1 MAHVALIGGF
11 GDLVV
16 KLRGTLIKALRD
28 AGHTVTVCVPPPSV
42 AARPGVM
49 TGLSAF
55 GVRLVESP
63 LVRAGTNPL
72 TELALRTFYDEFMVR
87 EKPDIVI
94 AYNPKPVFYA
104 IPAARRAGIQRSAAM
119 ITGLGY
125 AFTSQDFK
133 ARLLSIVAMR
143 LYRRALPLASTVIFQ
158 NSDDRTHFEHLGLLG
173 AVRDVQTIPGSGV
186 DLERFPYVPITE
198 APSRIDFLY
207 VGRFLRDKGVADFAE
222 SARALHALRMDTSRF
237 RCQIAGFIDENPSS
251 VTESDIQHWAKSG
264 TVENLGRLEDP
275 RPALAA
281 CSVLVLPSHGEGM
294 PMAVLEAMATGR
306 AIITSEAPGC
316 RGTIIDGESG
326 ILVPPGSPA
335 ALAVA
340 MEQFLE
346 DPALVVSMGR
356 AAHARAVKLFDSRTV
371 NLRVLAALGI

>member
-49 TGLSAF
+49 AGLSAL
-55 GVRLVESP
+55 GVRMVESP

-186 DLERFPYVPITE
+186 NLEHFPHVPITE
-198 APSRIDFLY
+198 EPSRIDFLY
-207 VGRFLRDKGVADFAE
+207 LGRFLRDKGVADFAE
-222 SARALHALRMDTSRF
+222 AARALHALRMDTNRF
-237 RCQIAGFIDENPSS
+237 RCQIAGCIDENPSS

-316 RGTIIDGESG
+316 RETIIDGESG

-356 AAHARAVKLFDSRTV
+356 AAHARAVKMFDSRTV

>member
-28 AGHTVTVCVPPPSV
+28 AGHTVTVCVPPPSA

-49 TGLSAF
+49 AGLSAF

-143 LYRRALPLASTVIFQ
+143 LYRRALPLASTAHPV
-158 NSDDRTHFEHLGLLG
+158 
-173 AVRDVQTIPGSGV
+173 
-186 DLERFPYVPITE
+186 
-198 APSRIDFLY
+198 
-207 VGRFLRDKGVADFAE
+207 
-222 SARALHALRMDTSRF
+222 
-237 RCQIAGFIDENPSS
+237 
-251 VTESDIQHWAKSG
+251 
-264 TVENLGRLEDP
+264 
-275 RPALAA
+275 
-281 CSVLVLPSHGEGM
+281 
-294 PMAVLEAMATGR
+294 
-306 AIITSEAPGC
+306 APG
-316 RGTIIDGESG
+316 
-326 ILVPPGSPA
+326 
-335 ALAVA
+335 
-340 MEQFLE
+340 FL
-346 DPALVVSMGR
+346 
-356 AAHARAVKLFDSRTV
+356 F
-371 NLRVLAALGI
+371 

>member
-1 MAHVALIGGF
+1 
-11 GDLVV
+11 
-16 KLRGTLIKALRD
+16 
-28 AGHTVTVCVPPPSV
+28 
-42 AARPGVM
+42 
-49 TGLSAF
+49 
-55 GVRLVESP
+55 LVEAP
-63 LVRAGTNPL
+63 LDRAGTNPL
-72 TELALRTFYDEFMVR
+72 GELALRSFYDKFMES

-125 AFTSQDFK
+125 AFTSRDLK
-133 ARLLSIVAMR
+133 ARLLSLVAMR

-158 NSDDRTHFEHLGLLG
+158 NTDDRTRFEHLGLLG

-186 DLERFPYVPITE
+186 DLEHFPNVPITE
-198 APSRIDFLY
+198 EPSRIDFLY
-207 VGRFLRDKGVADFAE
+207 LGRFLRDKGVADFAE
-222 SARALHALRMDTSRF
+222 AARALHALRTDTNRF
-237 RCQIAGFIDENPSS
+237 RCQVAGGVDENPSS

-264 TVENLGRLEDP
+264 TLENLGRLEDP

-281 CSVLVLPSHGEGM
+281 CSVLVLPSYGEGM

-316 RGTIIDGESG
+316 RETIVDGESG

-356 AAHARAVKLFDSRTV
+356 AARVRAAKMFDSRTV
-371 NLRVLAALGI
+371 NARVFAALGI

>member
-16 KLRGTLIKALRD
+16 KLRGTLIKALRS
-28 AGHTVTVCVPPPSV
+28 AGHTVTVCVPPPSA
-42 AARPGVM
+42 AARPGV
-49 TGLSAF
+49 TAGLSAM
-55 GVRLVESP
+55 GVRLVEAP

-72 TELALRTFYDEFMVR
+72 AELALRSFYDEFMIR
-87 EKPDIVI
+87 EKPDVVI

-125 AFTSQDFK
+125 AFTSRDLK

-143 LYRRALPLASTVIFQ
+143 FYRRSLPLASTVIFQ
-158 NSDDRTHFEHLGLLG
+158 NADDRTRFEHLGLLG

-186 DLERFPYVPITE
+186 DLEHFPHVPITE
-198 APSRIDFLY
+198 EPSRIDFLY
-207 VGRFLRDKGVADFAE
+207 LGRFLRDKGVADFAE
-222 SARALHALRMDTSRF
+222 AARALHALRTDANRF
-237 RCQIAGFIDENPSS
+237 RCQVAGAVDENPSS
-251 VTESDIQHWAKSG
+251 VTDGDVQHWAKSG
-264 TVENLGRLEDP
+264 TLESLGRLEDP

-281 CSVLVLPSHGEGM
+281 CSVMVLPSYGEGM

-306 AIITSEAPGC
+306 AIITTEAPGC
-316 RGTIIDGESG
+316 RETIIDGESG

-346 DPALVVSMGR
+346 DPALVVSMGQAARVR
-356 AAHARAVKLFDSRTV
+356 AEKLFDSRIV
-371 NLRVLAALGI
+371 NARVLAALGM

>member
-16 KLRGTLIKALRD
+16 KLRGTLIRALR
-28 AGHTVTVCVPPPSV
+28 AGGHTVTVCVPPPSAV
-42 AARPGVM
+42 ARPAVVA
-49 TGLSAF
+49 GLSAL
-55 GVRLVESP
+55 GVRLVEAP

-72 TELALRTFYDEFMVR
+72 VELALRTFYDEFMAR

-125 AFTSQDFK
+125 AFTSRDLK

-158 NSDDRTHFEHLGLLG
+158 NSDDRTHFGHLGLLG

-186 DLERFPYVPITE
+186 DLEHFAHVPITE
-198 APSRIDFLY
+198 EPSRIDFLY
-207 VGRFLRDKGVADFAE
+207 LGRFLRDKGIADFAE
-222 SARALHALRMDTSRF
+222 AARALHALRTDASRF
-237 RCQIAGFIDENPSS
+237 RCQVAGGIDENPSS
-251 VTESDIQHWAKSG
+251 VTESDVRNWAKSG
-264 TVENLGRLEDP
+264 TLENLGRVEDP
-275 RPALAA
+275 RPTLAA

-306 AIITSEAPGC
+306 AIITSDAPGC
-316 RGTIIDGESG
+316 RETIVDGESG

-346 DPALVVSMGR
+346 DPSLVISMGR
-356 AAHARAVKLFDSRTV
+356 AARARAETMFDSRTV
-371 NLRVLAALGI
+371 NGRVLAALGI